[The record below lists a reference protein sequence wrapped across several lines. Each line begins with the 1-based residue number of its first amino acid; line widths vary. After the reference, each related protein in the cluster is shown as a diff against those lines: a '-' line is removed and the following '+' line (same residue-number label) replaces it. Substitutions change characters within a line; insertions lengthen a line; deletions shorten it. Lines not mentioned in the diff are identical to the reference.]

1 MIIDS
6 ANSIIEGIKINKG
19 RLEGYISVGMKKS
32 EILSAFNIGVV
43 EMNNW
48 CNENYGMN
56 FDTVFEVVRQVARGE
71 YLDCLKEL
79 GVRGNPTAMSIID
92 KFVNSD
98 DAGGNAGISFN
109 VNVKME
115 NSDDKKC
122 DGTN

>member
-1 MIIDS
+1 MIVDS

-19 RLEGYISVGMKKS
+19 RLEGYISVGMKKA
-32 EILSAFNIGVV
+32 EILSAFNMATVD
-43 EMNNW
+43 MNNW
-48 CNENYGMN
+48 CMENYGMN

-92 KFVNSD
+92 KFVNND
-98 DAGGNAGISFN
+98 DAGGNSGISFN